1 MMYPVNIK
9 STLIQQYIMASNTIT
24 LSEYLNKI
32 DSGNGSFIIPSYQ
45 RGYVWG
51 QERVGQKVNSVVNI
65 LESLIDGF
73 SNDKEIFLQGITVC
87 EDDNNITLV
96 DGQQRTTFFYL
107 LLKYL
112 NYDGHFSIH
121 YEVRE
126 QSDTFLKTFSVAAIL
141 NTDYVKLEDEEFQ
154 DIYFFKKSIFIIE
167 KHLKNIDKTSFLK
180 YVLGK
185 VRFLYIPIPEE
196 KATIIFS
203 MMNGNK
209 AQMLNEELIKS
220 ELLRSAS
227 LTSEQSLISEV
238 ENTAIRSR
246 LAREWD
252 SWLYWWNDK
261 EHQDYFHIQTQLGW
275 LLPLVNNSEK
285 ISFEDFRKKNL
296 ETATVKSA
304 KLVFKKMRLLQKSI
318 EDAYNNPKTYNAIGA
333 ILHFRDTAARRF
345 TFLRWYFDQV
355 AKVDKGT
362 LNQKLRKYYD
372 WSMIGINHED
382 IVSDN
387 LEKFYDARDEF
398 RSKLEDDL
406 LYRTSY
412 EVAARWLLRLNIA
425 EDSSQESGHG
435 RKFDFEIWRERSL
448 EHIYAKSKVAHVQ
461 DGVNLSWDDKVLEDT
476 SHIKLWRH
484 DIKYIKD
491 DVEYTASEH
500 SIGNLVLLYKDDNSR
515 FNADGFQDKKEIFF
529 RNVGDSLF
537 KSRHLIHTISIFA
550 NSHWAG
556 EEIAKHKKEEL
567 ETFDKQY
574 SIYGN
579 ESE

>member
-1 MMYPVNIK
+1 M
-9 STLIQQYIMASNTIT
+9 TSNTIT
-24 LSEYLNKI
+24 LVEYLNKV
-32 DSGNGSFIIPSYQ
+32 DPNNGAFIIPSYQ

-51 QERVGQKVNSVVNI
+51 QDRAGQRVNSVINI

-73 SNDKEIFLQGITVC
+73 NNKKEIFLQGITVC
-87 EDDNNITLV
+87 EDGNNITLV

-112 NYDGHFSIH
+112 NFNGHFSIH
-121 YEVRE
+121 YAVRE
-126 QSDTFLKTFSVAAIL
+126 QSDTFLKEFSVAAIL
-141 NTDYVKLEDEEFQ
+141 NADYAKLNNEEFQ
-154 DIYFFKKSIFIIE
+154 DIYFFKKSIFIID
-167 KHLKNIDKTSFLK
+167 KYLKNIKKPDFLD
-180 YVLGK
+180 YVKSK
-185 VRFLYIPIPEE
+185 VRFLYISIPKE

-227 LTSEQSLISEV
+227 LTSELSLISEA

-261 EHQDYFHIQTQLGW
+261 EHQEFFHIQTQLGW
-275 LLPLVNNSEK
+275 LLPLANNSDK

-355 AKVDKGT
+355 ANVDKDQM
-362 LNQKLRKYYD
+362 LKKYYD
-372 WSMIGINHED
+372 WSMLGINHED
-382 IVSDN
+382 IVDDN

-398 RSKLEDDL
+398 RTKLEDDL
-406 LYRTSY
+406 LYRTGY

-425 EDSSQESGHG
+425 EDSSQESGEG

-476 SHIKLWRH
+476 SHIELWRH

-515 FNADGFQDKKEIFF
+515 FNADRFQDKKDIFF

-550 NSHWAG
+550 NSDWTG

-579 ESE
+579 ESK

>member
-1 MMYPVNIK
+1 M
-9 STLIQQYIMASNTIT
+9 TSNTIT
-24 LSEYLNKI
+24 LVEYLTKVDPN
-32 DSGNGSFIIPSYQ
+32 NGAFIIPSYQ

-51 QERVGQKVNSVVNI
+51 QERVGQRVNSVVNI

-73 SNDKEIFLQGITVC
+73 NNNKEIFLQGITVC
-87 EDDNNITLV
+87 EDGNNITLV

-112 NYDGHFSIH
+112 KYDGHFSIH
-121 YEVRE
+121 YAVRE
-126 QSDTFLKTFSVAAIL
+126 PSDTFLKEFSVAAIL
-141 NTDYVKLEDEEFQ
+141 NADYAKLDNEEFQ
-154 DIYFFKKSIFIIE
+154 DIYFFKKSIFIID
-167 KHLKNIDKTSFLK
+167 KYLKNIEQDDFLE
-180 YVLGK
+180 YVKNK
-185 VRFLYIPIPEE
+185 VRFLYISIPEE

-261 EHQDYFHIQTQLGW
+261 EHQEYFHIQTQLGW
-275 LLPLVNNSEK
+275 LLPLVNTSDK

-345 TFLRWYFDQV
+345 TFLRWYFDLV
-355 AKVDKGT
+355 AKVDKDT
-362 LNQKLRKYYD
+362 LDQMLKKYYD
-372 WSMIGINHED
+372 WSMLGINHED
-382 IVSDN
+382 IVDDN

-398 RSKLEDDL
+398 RTKLEDDL
-406 LYRTSY
+406 LYRTGY

-425 EDSSQESGHG
+425 EDSSQESGEG

-476 SHIKLWRH
+476 SHIELWRH

-515 FNADGFQDKKEIFF
+515 FNADRFQDKKDIFF

-550 NSHWAG
+550 NSDWTG

-579 ESE
+579 ESK

>member
-1 MMYPVNIK
+1 M
-9 STLIQQYIMASNTIT
+9 TSNTIT
-24 LSEYLNKI
+24 LFEYLNKV
-32 DSGNGSFIIPSYQ
+32 DPNNGAFIIPSYQ
-45 RGYVWG
+45 RGYVLG
-51 QERVGQKVNSVVNI
+51 QERAGQRVNSVINI

-73 SNDKEIFLQGITVC
+73 NNKKEIFLQGITVC
-87 EDDNNITLV
+87 EDGNNITLV

-112 NYDGHFSIH
+112 NFNGHFSIH
-121 YEVRE
+121 YAVRE
-126 QSDTFLKTFSVAAIL
+126 QSDTFLKEFSVAAIL
-141 NTDYVKLEDEEFQ
+141 NADYAKLNNEEFQ
-154 DIYFFKKSIFIIE
+154 DIYFFKKSIFIID
-167 KHLKNIDKTSFLK
+167 KYLKNIKKPDFLD
-180 YVLGK
+180 YVKSK
-185 VRFLYIPIPEE
+185 VRFLYISIPKE

-227 LTSEQSLISEV
+227 LTSEQSLISEA

-261 EHQDYFHIQTQLGW
+261 EHQEYFHIQTQLGW
-275 LLPLVNNSEK
+275 LLPLANNSDK

-355 AKVDKGT
+355 ANVDKDQM
-362 LNQKLRKYYD
+362 LKKYYD
-372 WSMIGINHED
+372 WSMLGINHED
-382 IVSDN
+382 IVDDN

-398 RSKLEDDL
+398 RTKLEDDL
-406 LYRTSY
+406 LYRTGY

-425 EDSSQESGHG
+425 EDSSQESGEG

-476 SHIKLWRH
+476 SHIELWRH

-515 FNADGFQDKKEIFF
+515 FNADRFQDKKDIFF

-550 NSHWAG
+550 NSDWTG

-579 ESE
+579 ESK

>member
-1 MMYPVNIK
+1 M
-9 STLIQQYIMASNTIT
+9 TSNTIT
-24 LSEYLNKI
+24 LVEYLTKVDPN
-32 DSGNGSFIIPSYQ
+32 NGAFIIPSYQ

-51 QERVGQKVNSVVNI
+51 QERVGQRVNSIVNI

-73 SNDKEIFLQGITVC
+73 NNKKEIFLQGITVC
-87 EDDNNITLV
+87 EDGNNITLV

-112 NYDGHFSIH
+112 KYDGHFSIH
-121 YEVRE
+121 YAVRE
-126 QSDTFLKTFSVAAIL
+126 PSDTFLKEFSVAAIL
-141 NTDYVKLEDEEFQ
+141 NADYAKLDNEEFQ
-154 DIYFFKKSIFIIE
+154 DIYFFKKSIFIID
-167 KHLKNIDKTSFLK
+167 KYLKNIEQDDFLE
-180 YVLGK
+180 YVKKK
-185 VRFLYIPIPEE
+185 VRFLYISIPEE

-261 EHQDYFHIQTQLGW
+261 EHQEYFHIQTQLGW
-275 LLPLVNNSEK
+275 LLPLVNTSDK

-345 TFLRWYFDQV
+345 TFLRWYFDLV
-355 AKVDKGT
+355 ANVDKDT
-362 LNQKLRKYYD
+362 LDQMLKKYYD
-372 WSMIGINHED
+372 WSMLGINHED
-382 IVSDN
+382 IVYDN

-398 RSKLEDDL
+398 RTKLEDDL
-406 LYRTSY
+406 LFRTGY

-425 EDSSQESGHG
+425 EDSSQESGEG

-476 SHIKLWRH
+476 SHIELWRH

-491 DVEYTASEH
+491 DIEYTASEH
-500 SIGNLVLLYKDDNSR
+500 SIGNLVLLYKDDNRR
-515 FNADGFQDKKEIFF
+515 FNADRFQDKKDIFF

-550 NSHWAG
+550 NSDWTG

-579 ESE
+579 ESK

>member
-1 MMYPVNIK
+1 M
-9 STLIQQYIMASNTIT
+9 TSNTIT
-24 LSEYLNKI
+24 LVEYLTKVDPN
-32 DSGNGSFIIPSYQ
+32 NGAFIIPSYQ

-51 QERVGQKVNSVVNI
+51 QERVGQRVNSVVNI

-73 SNDKEIFLQGITVC
+73 NNKKEIFLQGITVC
-87 EDDNNITLV
+87 EDGNNITLV

-112 NYDGHFSIH
+112 KYDGHFSIH
-121 YEVRE
+121 YAVRE
-126 QSDTFLKTFSVAAIL
+126 PSDTFLKEFSVAAIL
-141 NTDYVKLEDEEFQ
+141 NADYAKLDNEEFQ
-154 DIYFFKKSIFIIE
+154 DIYFFKKSIFIID
-167 KHLKNIDKTSFLK
+167 KYLKNIEQDDFLE
-180 YVLGK
+180 YVKNK
-185 VRFLYIPIPEE
+185 VRFLYISIPEE

-261 EHQDYFHIQTQLGW
+261 EHQEYFHIQTQLGW
-275 LLPLVNNSEK
+275 LLPLVNTSDK

-355 AKVDKGT
+355 ANVDKDT
-362 LNQKLRKYYD
+362 LDQMLKKYYD
-372 WSMIGINHED
+372 WSMLGINHED
-382 IVSDN
+382 IVYDN

-398 RSKLEDDL
+398 RTKLEDDL
-406 LYRTSY
+406 LFRTGY

-425 EDSSQESGHG
+425 EDSSQESGEG

-476 SHIKLWRH
+476 SHIELWRH

-491 DVEYTASEH
+491 DIEYTASEH
-500 SIGNLVLLYKDDNSR
+500 SIGNLVLLYKDDNRR
-515 FNADGFQDKKEIFF
+515 FNADRFQDKKDIFF

-550 NSHWAG
+550 NSDWTG

-579 ESE
+579 ESK

>member
-1 MMYPVNIK
+1 M
-9 STLIQQYIMASNTIT
+9 TSNTIT
-24 LSEYLNKI
+24 LVEYLNKV
-32 DSGNGSFIIPSYQ
+32 DPNNGAFIIPSYQ

-51 QERVGQKVNSVVNI
+51 QERAGQRVNSVINI

-73 SNDKEIFLQGITVC
+73 NNKKEIFLQGITVC
-87 EDDNNITLV
+87 EDGNNITLV

-112 NYDGHFSIH
+112 NFNGHFSIH
-121 YEVRE
+121 YAVRE
-126 QSDTFLKTFSVAAIL
+126 PSDTFLKEFSVAAIL
-141 NTDYVKLEDEEFQ
+141 NADYAKLDNEEFQ
-154 DIYFFKKSIFIIE
+154 DIYFFKKSIFIID
-167 KHLKNIDKTSFLK
+167 KYLKNIEQDDFLE
-180 YVLGK
+180 YVKNK
-185 VRFLYIPIPEE
+185 VRFLYISIPEE

-261 EHQDYFHIQTQLGW
+261 EHQEFFHIQTQLGW
-275 LLPLVNNSEK
+275 LLPLVNTSDK

-345 TFLRWYFDQV
+345 IFLRWYFDLV
-355 AKVDKGT
+355 ANVDKET
-362 LNQKLRKYYD
+362 LDQMLKKYYD
-372 WSMIGINHED
+372 WSMLGINHED
-382 IVSDN
+382 IVYDN

-398 RSKLEDDL
+398 RTKLEDDL
-406 LYRTSY
+406 LFRTGY

-425 EDSSQESGHG
+425 EDSSQESGEG

-476 SHIKLWRH
+476 SHIELWRH

-491 DVEYTASEH
+491 DIEYTASEH
-500 SIGNLVLLYKDDNSR
+500 SIGNLVLLYKDDNRR
-515 FNADGFQDKKEIFF
+515 FNADRFQDKKDIFF

-550 NSHWAG
+550 NSDWTG

-579 ESE
+579 ESK

>member
-1 MMYPVNIK
+1 M
-9 STLIQQYIMASNTIT
+9 TSNTIT
-24 LSEYLNKI
+24 LVEYLTKVDTN
-32 DSGNGSFIIPSYQ
+32 NGAFIIPSYQ

-51 QERVGQKVNSVVNI
+51 QERVGQRVNSIVNI

-73 SNDKEIFLQGITVC
+73 NNKKEIFLQGITVC
-87 EDDNNITLV
+87 EDGNNITLV

-112 NYDGHFSIH
+112 KYDGHFSIH
-121 YEVRE
+121 YAVRE
-126 QSDTFLKTFSVAAIL
+126 PSDTFLKEFSVAAIL
-141 NTDYVKLEDEEFQ
+141 NADYAKLDNEEFQ
-154 DIYFFKKSIFIIE
+154 DIYFFKKSIFIID
-167 KHLKNIDKTSFLK
+167 KYLKNIEQDDFLE
-180 YVLGK
+180 YVKNK
-185 VRFLYIPIPEE
+185 VRFLYISIPEE

-261 EHQDYFHIQTQLGW
+261 EHQEYFHIQTQLGW
-275 LLPLVNNSEK
+275 LLPLVNTSDK

-355 AKVDKGT
+355 ANVDKDQM
-362 LNQKLRKYYD
+362 LKKYYD
-372 WSMIGINHED
+372 WSMLGINHED
-382 IVSDN
+382 IVDDN
-387 LEKFYDARDEF
+387 LEKFYDAKDEF
-398 RSKLEDDL
+398 RTKLEDDL
-406 LYRTSY
+406 LYRTGY

-425 EDSSQESGHG
+425 EDSSQESGEG

-476 SHIKLWRH
+476 SHIELWRH

-491 DVEYTASEH
+491 DIEYTASEH

-515 FNADGFQDKKEIFF
+515 FNADRFQDKKDIFF

-550 NSHWAG
+550 NSDWTG

-579 ESE
+579 ESK

>member
-1 MMYPVNIK
+1 M
-9 STLIQQYIMASNTIT
+9 TSNTIT
-24 LSEYLNKI
+24 LVEYLNKV
-32 DSGNGSFIIPSYQ
+32 DPNNGAFIIPSYQ

-51 QERVGQKVNSVVNI
+51 QERAGQRVNSVINI

-73 SNDKEIFLQGITVC
+73 NNKKEIFLQGITVC
-87 EDDNNITLV
+87 EDGNNITLV

-112 NYDGHFSIH
+112 NFNGHFSIH
-121 YEVRE
+121 YAVRE
-126 QSDTFLKTFSVAAIL
+126 QSDTFLKEFSVAAIL
-141 NTDYVKLEDEEFQ
+141 NADYAKLNNEEFQ
-154 DIYFFKKSIFIIE
+154 DIYFFKKSIFIID
-167 KHLKNIDKTSFLK
+167 KYLKNIKKPDFLD
-180 YVLGK
+180 YVKSK
-185 VRFLYIPIPEE
+185 VRFLYISIPKE

-227 LTSEQSLISEV
+227 LTSELSLISEA

-261 EHQDYFHIQTQLGW
+261 EHQEFFHIQTQLGW
-275 LLPLVNNSEK
+275 LLPLANNSDK

-355 AKVDKGT
+355 ANVDKDQM
-362 LNQKLRKYYD
+362 LKKYYD
-372 WSMIGINHED
+372 WSMLGINHED
-382 IVSDN
+382 IVDDN

-398 RSKLEDDL
+398 RTKLEDDL
-406 LYRTSY
+406 LYRTGY

-425 EDSSQESGHG
+425 EDSSQESGEG

-476 SHIKLWRH
+476 SHIELWRH

-515 FNADGFQDKKEIFF
+515 FNADRFQDKKDIFF

-537 KSRHLIHTISIFA
+537 KSRHLIQTISIFA
-550 NSHWAG
+550 NSDWTG

-579 ESE
+579 ESK

>member
-1 MMYPVNIK
+1 M
-9 STLIQQYIMASNTIT
+9 TSNTIT
-24 LSEYLNKI
+24 LVEYLNKV
-32 DSGNGSFIIPSYQ
+32 DPNNGAFIIPSYQ

-51 QERVGQKVNSVVNI
+51 QERAGQRVNSVINI
-65 LESLIDGF
+65 LESLTNGF
-73 SNDKEIFLQGITVC
+73 NKDKEIFLQGITVC

-112 NYDGHFSIH
+112 DFNGHFSIH
-121 YEVRE
+121 YAVRE
-126 QSDTFLKTFSVAAIL
+126 QSDTFLKSFAVADVL
-141 NTDYVKLEDEEFQ
+141 NEGYAQLEDEEFQ
-154 DIYFFKKSIFIIE
+154 DIYFFKKSIFIID
-167 KHLKNIDKTSFLK
+167 KYLKNIKKPDFLD
-180 YVLGK
+180 YVKSK
-185 VRFLYIPIPEE
+185 VRFLYISIPKE

-227 LTSEQSLISEV
+227 LTSELSLISEA

-261 EHQDYFHIQTQLGW
+261 EHQEFFHIQTQLGW
-275 LLPLVNNSEK
+275 LLPLANNSDK

-355 AKVDKGT
+355 ANVDKDQM
-362 LNQKLRKYYD
+362 LKKYYD
-372 WSMIGINHED
+372 WSMLGINHED
-382 IVSDN
+382 IVDDN

-398 RSKLEDDL
+398 RTKLEDDL
-406 LYRTSY
+406 LYRTGY

-425 EDSSQESGHG
+425 EDSSQESGEG

-476 SHIKLWRH
+476 SHIELWRH

-515 FNADGFQDKKEIFF
+515 FNADRFQDKKDIFF

-550 NSHWAG
+550 NSDWTG
-556 EEIAKHKKEEL
+556 EEISKHKKEEL

-579 ESE
+579 ESK

>member
-1 MMYPVNIK
+1 M
-9 STLIQQYIMASNTIT
+9 TSNTIT
-24 LSEYLNKI
+24 LVEYLTKVDPN
-32 DSGNGSFIIPSYQ
+32 NGAFIIPSYQ

-51 QERVGQKVNSVVNI
+51 QERVGQRVNSVVNI

-73 SNDKEIFLQGITVC
+73 NNKKEIFLQGITVC
-87 EDDNNITLV
+87 EDGNNITLV

-112 NYDGHFSIH
+112 KYDGHFSIH
-121 YEVRE
+121 YAVRE
-126 QSDTFLKTFSVAAIL
+126 PSDTFLKEFSVAAIL
-141 NTDYVKLEDEEFQ
+141 NADYAKLDNEEFQ
-154 DIYFFKKSIFIIE
+154 DIYFFKKSIFIID
-167 KHLKNIDKTSFLK
+167 KYLKNIEQDDFLE
-180 YVLGK
+180 YVKNK
-185 VRFLYIPIPEE
+185 VRFLYISIPEE

-261 EHQDYFHIQTQLGW
+261 EHQEYFHIQTQLGW
-275 LLPLVNNSEK
+275 LLPLVNTSDK

-345 TFLRWYFDQV
+345 TFLRWYFDLV
-355 AKVDKGT
+355 ANVDKDT
-362 LNQKLRKYYD
+362 LDQMLKKYYD
-372 WSMIGINHED
+372 WSMLGINHED
-382 IVSDN
+382 IVYDN

-398 RSKLEDDL
+398 RTKLEDDL
-406 LYRTSY
+406 LFRTGY

-425 EDSSQESGHG
+425 EDSSQESGEG

-476 SHIKLWRH
+476 SHIELWRH

-491 DVEYTASEH
+491 DIEYTASEH
-500 SIGNLVLLYKDDNSR
+500 SIGNLVLLYKDDNRR
-515 FNADGFQDKKEIFF
+515 FNADRFQDKKDIFF

-537 KSRHLIHTISIFA
+537 KSWHLIHTISIFA
-550 NSHWAG
+550 NSDWTG

-579 ESE
+579 ESK

>member
-1 MMYPVNIK
+1 M
-9 STLIQQYIMASNTIT
+9 TSNTIT
-24 LSEYLNKI
+24 LVEYLTKVDPN
-32 DSGNGSFIIPSYQ
+32 NGAFIIPSYQ

-51 QERVGQKVNSVVNI
+51 QERVGQRVNSVVNI

-73 SNDKEIFLQGITVC
+73 NNKKEIFLQGITVC
-87 EDDNNITLV
+87 EDGNNITLV

-112 NYDGHFSIH
+112 KYDGHFSIH
-121 YEVRE
+121 YAVRE
-126 QSDTFLKTFSVAAIL
+126 PSDTFLKEFSVAAIL
-141 NTDYVKLEDEEFQ
+141 NADYAKLDNEEFQ
-154 DIYFFKKSIFIIE
+154 DIYFFKKSIFIID
-167 KHLKNIDKTSFLK
+167 KYLKNIEQDDFLE
-180 YVLGK
+180 YVKNK
-185 VRFLYIPIPEE
+185 VRFLYISIPEE

-261 EHQDYFHIQTQLGW
+261 EHQEYFHIQTQLGW
-275 LLPLVNNSEK
+275 LLPLVNTSDK

-345 TFLRWYFDQV
+345 TFLRWYFDLV
-355 AKVDKGT
+355 ANVDKDT
-362 LNQKLRKYYD
+362 LDQMLKKYYD
-372 WSMIGINHED
+372 WSMLGINHED
-382 IVSDN
+382 IVYDN

-398 RSKLEDDL
+398 RTKLEDDL
-406 LYRTSY
+406 LFRTGY

-425 EDSSQESGHG
+425 EDSSQESGEG

-476 SHIKLWRH
+476 SHIELWRH

-491 DVEYTASEH
+491 DIEYTASEH
-500 SIGNLVLLYKDDNSR
+500 SIGNLVLLYKDDNRR
-515 FNADGFQDKKEIFF
+515 FNADGFQDKKDIFF

-550 NSHWAG
+550 NSDWTG

-579 ESE
+579 ESK

>member
-1 MMYPVNIK
+1 M
-9 STLIQQYIMASNTIT
+9 TSNTIT
-24 LSEYLNKI
+24 LVEYLNKV
-32 DSGNGSFIIPSYQ
+32 DPNNGAFIIPSYQ

-51 QERVGQKVNSVVNI
+51 QERAGQRVNSVINI
-65 LESLIDGF
+65 LESLTDGF
-73 SNDKEIFLQGITVC
+73 NKDKEIFLQGITVC

-112 NYDGHFSIH
+112 NFNGHFSIH
-121 YEVRE
+121 YAVRE
-126 QSDTFLKTFSVAAIL
+126 QSDTFLKSFAVADVL
-141 NTDYVKLEDEEFQ
+141 NEGYAQLEDEEFQ

-167 KHLKNIDKTSFLK
+167 KHLKNIDKTVFLK
-180 YVLGK
+180 YVLSK
-185 VRFLYIPIPEE
+185 VRFLYISIPEE

-227 LTSEQSLISEV
+227 LTSEHSLISEA

-261 EHQDYFHIQTQLGW
+261 EHQEFFHIQTQLGW

-333 ILHFRDTAARRF
+333 ILYFRDTAARRF

-355 AKVDKGT
+355 ANVDKDT
-362 LNQKLRKYYD
+362 LDQMLKKYYD
-372 WSMIGINHED
+372 WSMLGINHED
-382 IVSDN
+382 IVYDN
-387 LEKFYDARDEF
+387 LEKFYGARDEF
-398 RSKLEDDL
+398 RTKLED
-406 LYRTSY
+406 
-412 EVAARWLLRLNIA
+412 
-425 EDSSQESGHG
+425 
-435 RKFDFEIWRERSL
+435 
-448 EHIYAKSKVAHVQ
+448 
-461 DGVNLSWDDKVLEDT
+461 
-476 SHIKLWRH
+476 
-484 DIKYIKD
+484 
-491 DVEYTASEH
+491 
-500 SIGNLVLLYKDDNSR
+500 VLL
-515 FNADGFQDKKEIFF
+515 
-529 RNVGDSLF
+529 
-537 KSRHLIHTISIFA
+537 
-550 NSHWAG
+550 
-556 EEIAKHKKEEL
+556 
-567 ETFDKQY
+567 
-574 SIYGN
+574 
-579 ESE
+579 

>member
-1 MMYPVNIK
+1 M
-9 STLIQQYIMASNTIT
+9 TSNTIT
-24 LSEYLNKI
+24 LIEYLNKI

-51 QERVGQKVNSVVNI
+51 QERVGQRVNSVVNI
-65 LESLIDGF
+65 LESLSDGF
-73 SNDKEIFLQGITVC
+73 NNDKEIFLQGITVC
-87 EDDNNITLV
+87 EDGNNITLV

-112 NYDGHFSIH
+112 NYDGHFSIR
-121 YEVRE
+121 YAVRE
-126 QSDTFLKTFSVAAIL
+126 QSDTFLKVLSVVDVL
-141 NTDYVKLEDEEFQ
+141 NTDYSNLKEEEFQ
-154 DIYFFKKSIFIIE
+154 DIYFFKKSLFIIDN
-167 KHLKNIDKTSFLK
+167 HLKKTDKADFLR
-180 YVLGK
+180 YVLCK

-227 LTSEQSLISEV
+227 LSTEQSLISEA

-252 SWLYWWNDK
+252 SWLYWWNTK

-275 LLPLVNNSEK
+275 LLPLANNSEK

-345 TFLRWYFDQV
+345 TFLRWYFDLV
-355 AKVDKGT
+355 TKVDKAT
-362 LNQKLRKYYD
+362 LDQLLRKYYD

-398 RSKLEDDL
+398 RSKLDDDL
-406 LYRTSY
+406 LYRTGY

-425 EDSSQESGHG
+425 EDSSQESGNG

-448 EHIYAKSKVAHVQ
+448 EHIYAKSKVAHIQ

-476 SHIKLWRH
+476 SHIELWRH
-484 DIKYIKD
+484 DMKYIKD

-515 FNADGFQDKKEIFF
+515 FNADGFQDKKDIFF

-550 NSHWAG
+550 NSRWTG
-556 EEIAKHKKEEL
+556 EDIAKHKKEEL
-567 ETFDKQY
+567 EKFDKQY

-579 ESE
+579 ER

>member
-1 MMYPVNIK
+1 M
-9 STLIQQYIMASNTIT
+9 TSNTIT
-24 LSEYLNKI
+24 LAEYLGKI
-32 DSGNGSFIIPSYQ
+32 GSGNGSFIIPSYQ

-51 QERVGQKVNSVVNI
+51 QERAGQRVNSVTNI

-73 SNDKEIFLQGITVC
+73 HNDKEIFLQGITVC
-87 EDDNNITLV
+87 EDDDNITLV

-112 NYDGHFSIH
+112 NYGGRISIR
-121 YEVRE
+121 YAVRE
-126 QSDTFLKTFSVAAIL
+126 QSDRFLKEFSVTDIL
-141 NTDYVKLEDEEFQ
+141 STNYSILEDEEFQ
-154 DIYFFKKSIFIIE
+154 DIYFFKKSILIIDSYLNRIIKE
-167 KHLKNIDKTSFLK
+167 DFLK
-180 YVLGK
+180 YILGK

-227 LTSEQSLISEV
+227 LTSEDSLISEA

-252 SWLYWWNDK
+252 SWLYWWNTK
-261 EHQDYFHIQTQLGW
+261 ERQDYFHIQTQLGW

-285 ISFEDFRKKNL
+285 ISFEEFRKKNL
-296 ETATVKSA
+296 ESATVKSA
-304 KLVFKKMRLLQKSI
+304 KLVFKRMRLLQKSI

-355 AKVDKGT
+355 TVTKADKAT
-362 LNQKLRKYYD
+362 LDRMLKKYYD

-387 LEKFYDARDEF
+387 LERFYDARDEF

-425 EDSSQESGHG
+425 EDSLQESGNG

-476 SHIKLWRH
+476 SHITLWRE

-491 DVEYTASEH
+491 EAEYTASEH
-500 SIGNLVLLYKDDNSR
+500 SIGNLVLLYRDDNSR
-515 FNADGFQDKKEIFF
+515 FNADGFEDKKEIFF

-550 NSHWAG
+550 NSSWTG
-556 EEIAKHKKEEL
+556 KEIAKHKKEEL

-574 SIYGN
+574 GIYGN
-579 ESE
+579 EDK

>member
-1 MMYPVNIK
+1 M
-9 STLIQQYIMASNTIT
+9 TSNTIT
-24 LSEYLNKI
+24 LSEYLKKI
-32 DSGNGSFIIPSYQ
+32 DSDNGSFIIPSYQ

-51 QERVGQKVNSVVNI
+51 QERDGQRVNSVVNI
-65 LESLIDGF
+65 LESLSDGF
-73 SNDKEIFLQGITVC
+73 NNNKEIFLQGITVC
-87 EDDNNITLV
+87 EDGNNITLV

-112 NYDGHFSIH
+112 SFDGHFSIH
-121 YEVRE
+121 YAVRK
-126 QSDTFLKTFSVAAIL
+126 QSNTFLKELSVADVL
-141 NTDYVKLEDEEFQ
+141 NAVYSDLENEEFQ
-154 DIYFFKKSIFIIE
+154 DIYFFKKSLFFIE
-167 KHLKNIDKTSFLK
+167 NHLKKINKDDFLK
-180 YVLGK
+180 YVLSK
-185 VRFLYIPIPEE
+185 VRFLYITIPKE

-227 LTSEQSLISEV
+227 LASEQSLISEA
-238 ENTAIRSR
+238 ENTTIRSR

-252 SWLYWWNDK
+252 SWLYWWNTK

-296 ETATVKSA
+296 ETATVKAA
-304 KLVFKKMRLLQKSI
+304 KLVFKRMRLLQKSI

-355 AKVDKGT
+355 AKVDKAT
-362 LNQKLRKYYD
+362 LNQMLRKYYD

-382 IVSDN
+382 IVTDN

-398 RSKLEDDL
+398 RSKLDDDL
-406 LYRTSY
+406 LYRTGY

-425 EDSSQESGHG
+425 EDSSQESGDG

-448 EHIYAKSKVAHVQ
+448 EHIYAKSKVAHIQ

-476 SHIKLWRH
+476 SHIELWRH

-491 DVEYTASEH
+491 DVEHTASEH

-515 FNADGFQDKKEIFF
+515 FNADGFQDKKDIFF

-550 NSHWAG
+550 NSHWTG
-556 EEIAKHKKEEL
+556 EDIAKHKKEEL

-574 SIYGN
+574 RIYGN
-579 ESE
+579 ES

>member
-1 MMYPVNIK
+1 M
-9 STLIQQYIMASNTIT
+9 TSNTIT
-24 LSEYLNKI
+24 LIEYLNKV
-32 DSGNGSFIIPSYQ
+32 DPNNGAFIIPSYQ

-51 QERVGQKVNSVVNI
+51 QERVGQRVNSVVNI

-73 SNDKEIFLQGITVC
+73 NNKKEIFLQGITVC
-87 EDDNNITLV
+87 EDGNNITLV

-112 NYDGHFSIH
+112 NFNGHFSIH
-121 YEVRE
+121 YAVRE
-126 QSDTFLKTFSVAAIL
+126 QSDTFLKEFSVAAIL
-141 NTDYVKLEDEEFQ
+141 NADYAKLNNEEFQ
-154 DIYFFKKSIFIIE
+154 DIYFFKKSIFIID
-167 KHLKNIDKTSFLK
+167 KYLKNIKKPDFLD
-180 YVLGK
+180 YVKSK
-185 VRFLYIPIPEE
+185 VRFLYISIPKE

-227 LTSEQSLISEV
+227 LTSELSLISEA

-261 EHQDYFHIQTQLGW
+261 EHQEFFHIQTQLGW
-275 LLPLVNNSEK
+275 LLPLANNSDK

-355 AKVDKGT
+355 ANVDKDQM
-362 LNQKLRKYYD
+362 LKKYYD
-372 WSMIGINHED
+372 WSMLGINHED
-382 IVSDN
+382 IVDDN

-398 RSKLEDDL
+398 RTKLEDDL
-406 LYRTSY
+406 LYRTGY

-425 EDSSQESGHG
+425 EDSSQESGEG

-476 SHIKLWRH
+476 SHIELWRH

-515 FNADGFQDKKEIFF
+515 FNADRFQDKKDIFF

-537 KSRHLIHTISIFA
+537 KSRHLIHTISILA
-550 NSHWAG
+550 NSDWTG

-579 ESE
+579 ESK

>member
-1 MMYPVNIK
+1 M
-9 STLIQQYIMASNTIT
+9 TSNTIT
-24 LSEYLNKI
+24 LVEYLTKVDPN
-32 DSGNGSFIIPSYQ
+32 NGAFIIPSYQ

-51 QERVGQKVNSVVNI
+51 QERVGQRVNSIVNI

-73 SNDKEIFLQGITVC
+73 NNKKEIFLQGITVC
-87 EDDNNITLV
+87 EDGNNITLV

-112 NYDGHFSIH
+112 KYDGHFSIH
-121 YEVRE
+121 YAVRE
-126 QSDTFLKTFSVAAIL
+126 PSDTFLKEFSVAAIL
-141 NTDYVKLEDEEFQ
+141 NADYAKLDNEEFQ
-154 DIYFFKKSIFIIE
+154 DIYFFKKSIFIID
-167 KHLKNIDKTSFLK
+167 KYLKNIEQDDFLE
-180 YVLGK
+180 YVKNK
-185 VRFLYIPIPEE
+185 VRFLYISIPEE

-261 EHQDYFHIQTQLGW
+261 EHQEYFHIQTQLGW
-275 LLPLVNNSEK
+275 LLPLVNTSDK

-345 TFLRWYFDQV
+345 TFLRWYFDLV
-355 AKVDKGT
+355 ANVDKDT
-362 LNQKLRKYYD
+362 LDQMLKKYYD
-372 WSMIGINHED
+372 WSMLGINHED
-382 IVSDN
+382 IVYDN

-398 RSKLEDDL
+398 RTKLEDDL
-406 LYRTSY
+406 LFRTGY

-425 EDSSQESGHG
+425 EDSSQESGEG

-476 SHIKLWRH
+476 SHIELWRH

-491 DVEYTASEH
+491 DIEYTASEH
-500 SIGNLVLLYKDDNSR
+500 SIGNLVLLYKDDNRR
-515 FNADGFQDKKEIFF
+515 FNADRFQDKKDIFF

-550 NSHWAG
+550 NSDWTG

-579 ESE
+579 ESK

>member
-1 MMYPVNIK
+1 M
-9 STLIQQYIMASNTIT
+9 TSNTIT
-24 LSEYLNKI
+24 LFEYLNKV
-32 DSGNGSFIIPSYQ
+32 DPQNGAFIIPSYQ

-51 QERVGQKVNSVVNI
+51 QERIGQRVNSVVNI

-73 SNDKEIFLQGITVC
+73 NNNKEIFLQGITVC
-87 EDDNNITLV
+87 EDGNNITLV

-112 NYDGHFSIH
+112 NFDGHFSIH
-121 YEVRE
+121 YAVRE
-126 QSDTFLKTFSVAAIL
+126 QSDTFLKEFSVAAIL
-141 NTDYVKLEDEEFQ
+141 NADYAKLDNEEFQ

-167 KHLKNIDKTSFLK
+167 KYLKDIEKGDFLE
-180 YVLGK
+180 YVKSK
-185 VRFLYIPIPEE
+185 VRFLYISIPKE

-227 LTSEQSLISEV
+227 LTSELSLISEA

-261 EHQDYFHIQTQLGW
+261 EHQEYFHIQTQLGW
-275 LLPLVNNSEK
+275 LLPLVTNSDK

-355 AKVDKGT
+355 ANVDKDT
-362 LNQKLRKYYD
+362 LDQMLKKYYD
-372 WSMIGINHED
+372 WSMLGINHED
-382 IVSDN
+382 IVYDN

-398 RSKLEDDL
+398 RTKLEDDL
-406 LYRTSY
+406 LFRTGRTGY

-425 EDSSQESGHG
+425 EDSSQESGKG

-461 DGVNLSWDDKVLEDT
+461 DGVNLSWDDEVLEDT
-476 SHIKLWRH
+476 SHIELWRH

-515 FNADGFQDKKEIFF
+515 FNADRFQDKKDIFF

-550 NSHWAG
+550 NSDWTG

-579 ESE
+579 ESK

>member
-1 MMYPVNIK
+1 M
-9 STLIQQYIMASNTIT
+9 TSNTIT
-24 LSEYLNKI
+24 LVEYLTKVDPN
-32 DSGNGSFIIPSYQ
+32 NGAFIIPSYQ

-51 QERVGQKVNSVVNI
+51 QERVGQRVNSVVNI

-73 SNDKEIFLQGITVC
+73 NNKKEIFLQGITVC
-87 EDDNNITLV
+87 EDGNNITLV

-112 NYDGHFSIH
+112 KYDGHFSIH
-121 YEVRE
+121 YAVRE
-126 QSDTFLKTFSVAAIL
+126 PSDTFLKEFSVAAIL
-141 NTDYVKLEDEEFQ
+141 NADYAKLDNEEFQ
-154 DIYFFKKSIFIIE
+154 DIYFFKKSIFIID
-167 KHLKNIDKTSFLK
+167 KYLKNIEQDDFLE
-180 YVLGK
+180 YVKNK
-185 VRFLYIPIPEE
+185 VRFLYISIPEE

-261 EHQDYFHIQTQLGW
+261 EHQEYFHIQTQLGW
-275 LLPLVNNSEK
+275 LLPLVNTSDK

-345 TFLRWYFDQV
+345 TFLRWYFDLV
-355 AKVDKGT
+355 ANVDKDT
-362 LNQKLRKYYD
+362 LDQMLKKYYD
-372 WSMIGINHED
+372 WSMLGINHED
-382 IVSDN
+382 IVYDN

-398 RSKLEDDL
+398 RTKLEDDL
-406 LYRTSY
+406 LFRTGY

-425 EDSSQESGHG
+425 EDSSQELGEG

-461 DGVNLSWDDKVLEDT
+461 NGVNLSWDDKVLEDT
-476 SHIKLWRH
+476 SHIELWRH

-491 DVEYTASEH
+491 DIEYTASEH
-500 SIGNLVLLYKDDNSR
+500 SIGNLVLLYKDDNRR
-515 FNADGFQDKKEIFF
+515 FNADRFQDKKDIFF

-550 NSHWAG
+550 NSDWTG

-579 ESE
+579 ESK

>member
-1 MMYPVNIK
+1 M
-9 STLIQQYIMASNTIT
+9 TSNTIT
-24 LSEYLNKI
+24 LVEYLNKV
-32 DSGNGSFIIPSYQ
+32 DPNNGAFIIPSYQ

-51 QERVGQKVNSVVNI
+51 QERAGQRVNSVINI

-73 SNDKEIFLQGITVC
+73 NNKKEIFLQGITVC
-87 EDDNNITLV
+87 EDGNNITLV

-112 NYDGHFSIH
+112 NFNGHFSIH
-121 YEVRE
+121 YAVRE
-126 QSDTFLKTFSVAAIL
+126 QSDTFLKEFSVAAIL
-141 NTDYVKLEDEEFQ
+141 NADYAKLNNEEFQ
-154 DIYFFKKSIFIIE
+154 DIYFFKKSIFIID
-167 KHLKNIDKTSFLK
+167 KYLKNIKKPDFLD
-180 YVLGK
+180 YVKSK
-185 VRFLYIPIPEE
+185 VRFLYISIPKE

-261 EHQDYFHIQTQLGW
+261 EHQEYFHIQTQLGW
-275 LLPLVNNSEK
+275 LLPLVNTSDK

-355 AKVDKGT
+355 ANVDKDQM
-362 LNQKLRKYYD
+362 LKKYYD
-372 WSMIGINHED
+372 WSMLGINHED
-382 IVSDN
+382 IVDDN
-387 LEKFYDARDEF
+387 LEKFYDAKDEF
-398 RSKLEDDL
+398 RTKLEDDL
-406 LYRTSY
+406 LYRTGY

-425 EDSSQESGHG
+425 EDSSQESGEG

-476 SHIKLWRH
+476 SNIELWRH

-515 FNADGFQDKKEIFF
+515 FNADRFQDKKDIFF

-550 NSHWAG
+550 NSDWTG

-579 ESE
+579 ESK

>member
-1 MMYPVNIK
+1 M
-9 STLIQQYIMASNTIT
+9 TSNTIT
-24 LSEYLNKI
+24 LVEYLTKVDPN
-32 DSGNGSFIIPSYQ
+32 NGAFIIPSYQ

-51 QERVGQKVNSVVNI
+51 QERVGQRVNSVVKI

-73 SNDKEIFLQGITVC
+73 NNKKEIFLQGITVC
-87 EDDNNITLV
+87 EDGNNITLV

-112 NYDGHFSIH
+112 KYDGHFSIH
-121 YEVRE
+121 YAVRE
-126 QSDTFLKTFSVAAIL
+126 PSDTFLKEFSVAAIL
-141 NTDYVKLEDEEFQ
+141 NADYAKLDNEEFQ
-154 DIYFFKKSIFIIE
+154 DIYFFKKSIFIID
-167 KHLKNIDKTSFLK
+167 KYLKNIEQDDFLE
-180 YVLGK
+180 YVKNK
-185 VRFLYIPIPEE
+185 VRFLYISIPEE

-220 ELLRSAS
+220 ELLRIAS

-261 EHQDYFHIQTQLGW
+261 EHQEYFHIQTQLGW
-275 LLPLVNNSEK
+275 LLPLVNTSDK

-345 TFLRWYFDQV
+345 TFLRWYFDLV
-355 AKVDKGT
+355 AKVDKDT
-362 LNQKLRKYYD
+362 LDQMLKKYYD
-372 WSMIGINHED
+372 WSMLGINHED
-382 IVSDN
+382 IVYDN

-398 RSKLEDDL
+398 RTKLEDDL
-406 LYRTSY
+406 LFRTGY

-425 EDSSQESGHG
+425 EDSSQESGEG

-476 SHIKLWRH
+476 SHIELWRH

-491 DVEYTASEH
+491 DIEYTASEH
-500 SIGNLVLLYKDDNSR
+500 SIGNLVLLYKDDNRR
-515 FNADGFQDKKEIFF
+515 FNADRFQDKKDIFF

-550 NSHWAG
+550 NSDWTG

-579 ESE
+579 ESK

>member
-1 MMYPVNIK
+1 M
-9 STLIQQYIMASNTIT
+9 TSNTIT
-24 LSEYLNKI
+24 LVEYLTKVDPN
-32 DSGNGSFIIPSYQ
+32 NGAFIIPSYQ

-51 QERVGQKVNSVVNI
+51 QERVGQRVNSVVNI

-73 SNDKEIFLQGITVC
+73 NNKKEIFLQGITVC
-87 EDDNNITLV
+87 EDGNNITLV

-112 NYDGHFSIH
+112 KYDGHFSIH
-121 YEVRE
+121 YAVRE
-126 QSDTFLKTFSVAAIL
+126 PSDTFLKEFSVAAIL
-141 NTDYVKLEDEEFQ
+141 NADYAKLDNEEFQ
-154 DIYFFKKSIFIIE
+154 DIYFFKKSIFIID
-167 KHLKNIDKTSFLK
+167 KYLKNIEQDDFLE
-180 YVLGK
+180 YVKNK
-185 VRFLYIPIPEE
+185 VRFLYISIPEE
-196 KATIIFS
+196 NATIIFS

-261 EHQDYFHIQTQLGW
+261 EHQEYFHIQTQLGW
-275 LLPLVNNSEK
+275 LLPLANNSDK

-345 TFLRWYFDQV
+345 IFLRWYFDLV
-355 AKVDKGT
+355 ANVDKET
-362 LNQKLRKYYD
+362 LDQMLKKYYD
-372 WSMIGINHED
+372 WSMLGINHED
-382 IVSDN
+382 IVYDN

-398 RSKLEDDL
+398 RTKLEDDL
-406 LYRTSY
+406 LFRTGY

-425 EDSSQESGHG
+425 EDSSQESGEG

-476 SHIKLWRH
+476 SHIELWRH

-491 DVEYTASEH
+491 DIEYTASEH
-500 SIGNLVLLYKDDNSR
+500 SIGNLVLLYKDDNRR
-515 FNADGFQDKKEIFF
+515 FNADRFQDKKDIFF

-550 NSHWAG
+550 NSDWTG

-579 ESE
+579 ESK

>member
-1 MMYPVNIK
+1 M
-9 STLIQQYIMASNTIT
+9 TSNTIT
-24 LSEYLNKI
+24 LVEYLNKV
-32 DSGNGSFIIPSYQ
+32 DPNNGAFIIPSYQ

-51 QERVGQKVNSVVNI
+51 QERAGQRVNSVINI

-73 SNDKEIFLQGITVC
+73 NNKKEIFLQGITVC
-87 EDDNNITLV
+87 EDGNNITLV

-112 NYDGHFSIH
+112 KYDGHFSIH
-121 YEVRE
+121 YAVRE
-126 QSDTFLKTFSVAAIL
+126 PSDTFLKEFSVAAIL
-141 NTDYVKLEDEEFQ
+141 NADYAKLDNEEFQ
-154 DIYFFKKSIFIIE
+154 DIYFFKKSIFIID
-167 KHLKNIDKTSFLK
+167 KYLKNIEQDDFLE
-180 YVLGK
+180 YVKNK
-185 VRFLYIPIPEE
+185 VRFLYISIPEE

-261 EHQDYFHIQTQLGW
+261 EHQEYFHIQTQLGW
-275 LLPLVNNSEK
+275 LLPLVNTSDK

-355 AKVDKGT
+355 ANVDKDQM
-362 LNQKLRKYYD
+362 LKKYYD
-372 WSMIGINHED
+372 WSMLGINHED
-382 IVSDN
+382 IVYDN

-398 RSKLEDDL
+398 RTKLEDDL
-406 LYRTSY
+406 LFRTGY

-425 EDSSQESGHG
+425 EDSSQESGEG

-476 SHIKLWRH
+476 SHIELWRH

-515 FNADGFQDKKEIFF
+515 FNADRFQDKKDIFF

-550 NSHWAG
+550 NSDWTG

-579 ESE
+579 ESK

>member
-1 MMYPVNIK
+1 M
-9 STLIQQYIMASNTIT
+9 TSNTIT

-32 DSGNGSFIIPSYQ
+32 DSGNGSFIIPPYQ

-65 LESLIDGF
+65 LDSLIDGF
-73 SNDKEIFLQGITVC
+73 NNDKEIFLQGITVC

-121 YEVRE
+121 YAVRK
-126 QSDTFLKTFSVAAIL
+126 QSDTFLKAFSVAAIL
-141 NTDYVKLEDEEFQ
+141 NTDYAKLEDEEFQ

-167 KHLKNIDKTSFLK
+167 KHLKNIDKASFLK

-227 LTSEQSLISEV
+227 LTSEQSLISEA

-345 TFLRWYFDQV
+345 TFLRWYFDLV
-355 AKVDKGT
+355 TKVDKAT
-362 LNQKLRKYYD
+362 LDQMLKKYYD

-387 LEKFYDARDEF
+387 MEKFYDARDEF
-398 RSKLEDDL
+398 RSKLDDDL

-425 EDSSQESGHG
+425 EDSSQESGKG

-448 EHIYAKSKVAHVQ
+448 EHIYAKSKVAHIQ

-476 SHIKLWRH
+476 SHIELWR
-484 DIKYIKD
+484 DNIKYIKD

-515 FNADGFQDKKEIFF
+515 FNADGFQDKKDIFF

-550 NSHWAG
+550 NSHWTG
-556 EEIAKHKKEEL
+556 EDIAKHKKEEL
-567 ETFDKQY
+567 EKFDKQY

-579 ESE
+579 ER

>member
-1 MMYPVNIK
+1 M
-9 STLIQQYIMASNTIT
+9 TSNTIT
-24 LSEYLNKI
+24 LIEYLNKV
-32 DSGNGSFIIPSYQ
+32 DPNNGAFIIPSYQ

-51 QERVGQKVNSVVNI
+51 QVRVGQRVNSVVNI
-65 LESLIDGF
+65 LESLMDGF
-73 SNDKEIFLQGITVC
+73 NNKKEIFLQGITVC
-87 EDDNNITLV
+87 EDGNNITLV

-112 NYDGHFSIH
+112 NFDGHFSIQ
-121 YEVRE
+121 YAVRE
-126 QSDTFLKTFSVAAIL
+126 QSDTFLKEFSVAAIL
-141 NTDYVKLEDEEFQ
+141 NADYAKLGNEEFQ

-167 KHLKNIDKTSFLK
+167 KYLKDIEKGDFLE
-180 YVLGK
+180 YVKSK
-185 VRFLYIPIPEE
+185 VRFLYISIPKE

-227 LTSEQSLISEV
+227 LTSEQSLISEA

-261 EHQDYFHIQTQLGW
+261 EHQEYFHIQTQLGW
-275 LLPLVNNSEK
+275 LLPLVNNSDK

-355 AKVDKGT
+355 ANVDKDT
-362 LNQKLRKYYD
+362 LDKMLKKYYD
-372 WSMIGINHED
+372 WAMLGINHED
-382 IVSDN
+382 IVYDN

-398 RSKLEDDL
+398 KTKLEDDL
-406 LYRTSY
+406 LYRYRTGY

-425 EDSSQESGHG
+425 EDSSQESGEG

-448 EHIYAKSKVAHVQ
+448 EHIYAKSKVAHIQ
-461 DGVNLSWDDKVLEDT
+461 DGVNLSWDDEVLEDT
-476 SHIKLWRH
+476 SHIELWRH

-491 DVEYTASEH
+491 GVEYTASEH

-515 FNADGFQDKKEIFF
+515 FNADRFQDKKDIFF

-550 NSHWAG
+550 NSDWTG

-579 ESE
+579 ESK

>member
-1 MMYPVNIK
+1 M
-9 STLIQQYIMASNTIT
+9 TSNTIT
-24 LSEYLNKI
+24 LVEYLTKVDPN
-32 DSGNGSFIIPSYQ
+32 NGAFIIPSYQ

-51 QERVGQKVNSVVNI
+51 QERVGQRVNSVVNI

-73 SNDKEIFLQGITVC
+73 NNKKEIFLQGITVC
-87 EDDNNITLV
+87 EDGNNITLV

-112 NYDGHFSIH
+112 KYDGHFSIH
-121 YEVRE
+121 YAVRE
-126 QSDTFLKTFSVAAIL
+126 PSDTFLKEFSVAAIL
-141 NTDYVKLEDEEFQ
+141 NADYAKLDNEEFQ
-154 DIYFFKKSIFIIE
+154 DIYFFKKSIFIID
-167 KHLKNIDKTSFLK
+167 KYLKNIEQDDFLE
-180 YVLGK
+180 YVKNK
-185 VRFLYIPIPEE
+185 VRFLYISIPEE

-261 EHQDYFHIQTQLGW
+261 EHQEYFHIQTQLGW
-275 LLPLVNNSEK
+275 LLPLVNTSDK

-345 TFLRWYFDQV
+345 TFLRWYFDLV
-355 AKVDKGT
+355 ANVDKDT
-362 LNQKLRKYYD
+362 LDQMLKKYYD
-372 WSMIGINHED
+372 WSMLGINHED
-382 IVSDN
+382 IVYDN

-398 RSKLEDDL
+398 RTKLEDDL
-406 LYRTSY
+406 LFRTGY

-425 EDSSQESGHG
+425 EDSSQESGEG

-476 SHIKLWRH
+476 SHIELWRH

-491 DVEYTASEH
+491 DIEYTASEH

-515 FNADGFQDKKEIFF
+515 FNADRFQDKKDIFF

-550 NSHWAG
+550 NSDWTG

-579 ESE
+579 ESK

>member
-1 MMYPVNIK
+1 M
-9 STLIQQYIMASNTIT
+9 TSNTIT
-24 LSEYLNKI
+24 LVEYLTKVDPN
-32 DSGNGSFIIPSYQ
+32 NGAFIIPSYQ

-51 QERVGQKVNSVVNI
+51 QERVGQRVNSVVNI

-73 SNDKEIFLQGITVC
+73 NNKKEIFLQGITVC
-87 EDDNNITLV
+87 EDGNNITLV

-112 NYDGHFSIH
+112 KYDGHFSIH
-121 YEVRE
+121 YAVRE
-126 QSDTFLKTFSVAAIL
+126 PSDTFLKEFSVAAIL
-141 NTDYVKLEDEEFQ
+141 NADYAKLDNEEFQ
-154 DIYFFKKSIFIIE
+154 DIYFFKKSIFIID
-167 KHLKNIDKTSFLK
+167 KYLKNIEQDDFLE
-180 YVLGK
+180 YVKNK
-185 VRFLYIPIPEE
+185 VRFLYISIPEE

-261 EHQDYFHIQTQLGW
+261 EHQEYFHIQTQLGW
-275 LLPLVNNSEK
+275 LLPLVNTSDK

-345 TFLRWYFDQV
+345 TFLRWYFDLV
-355 AKVDKGT
+355 ANVDKDT
-362 LNQKLRKYYD
+362 LDQMLKKYYD
-372 WSMIGINHED
+372 WSMLGINHED
-382 IVSDN
+382 IVYDN

-398 RSKLEDDL
+398 RTKLEDDL
-406 LYRTSY
+406 LFRTGY

-425 EDSSQESGHG
+425 EDSSQELGEG

-476 SHIKLWRH
+476 SHIELWRH

-491 DVEYTASEH
+491 DIEYTASEH
-500 SIGNLVLLYKDDNSR
+500 SIGNLVLLYKDDNRR
-515 FNADGFQDKKEIFF
+515 FNADRFQDKKDIFF

-550 NSHWAG
+550 NSDWTG

-579 ESE
+579 ESK

>member
-1 MMYPVNIK
+1 M
-9 STLIQQYIMASNTIT
+9 TSNTIT
-24 LSEYLNKI
+24 LVEYLTKVDPN
-32 DSGNGSFIIPSYQ
+32 NGAFIIPSYQ

-51 QERVGQKVNSVVNI
+51 QERVGQRVNSVVNI

-73 SNDKEIFLQGITVC
+73 NNKKEIFLQGITVC

-112 NYDGHFSIH
+112 KYDGHFSIH
-121 YEVRE
+121 YAVRE
-126 QSDTFLKTFSVAAIL
+126 PSDTFLKEFSVAAIL
-141 NTDYVKLEDEEFQ
+141 NADYAKLDNEEFQ
-154 DIYFFKKSIFIIE
+154 DIYFFKKSIFIID
-167 KHLKNIDKTSFLK
+167 KYLKNIEQDDFLE
-180 YVLGK
+180 YVKNK
-185 VRFLYIPIPEE
+185 VRFLYISIPEE

-261 EHQDYFHIQTQLGW
+261 EHQEYFHIQTQLGW
-275 LLPLVNNSEK
+275 LLPLANNSDK

-345 TFLRWYFDQV
+345 IFLRWYFDLV
-355 AKVDKGT
+355 ANVDKET
-362 LNQKLRKYYD
+362 LDQMLKKYYD
-372 WSMIGINHED
+372 WSMLGINHED
-382 IVSDN
+382 IVYDN

-398 RSKLEDDL
+398 RTKLEDDL
-406 LYRTSY
+406 LFRTGY

-425 EDSSQESGHG
+425 EDSSQESGEG

-476 SHIKLWRH
+476 SHIELWRH

-500 SIGNLVLLYKDDNSR
+500 SIGNLVLLYKDDNRR
-515 FNADGFQDKKEIFF
+515 FNADRFQDKKDIFF

-550 NSHWAG
+550 NSDWTG

-579 ESE
+579 ESK

>member
-1 MMYPVNIK
+1 M
-9 STLIQQYIMASNTIT
+9 TSNTIT
-24 LSEYLNKI
+24 LIEYLNKV
-32 DSGNGSFIIPSYQ
+32 DPNNGAFIIPSYQ

-51 QERVGQKVNSVVNI
+51 QERVGQRVNSVVNI

-73 SNDKEIFLQGITVC
+73 NNKKEIFLQGITVC
-87 EDDNNITLV
+87 EDGNNITLV

-112 NYDGHFSIH
+112 NFNGHFSIH
-121 YEVRE
+121 YAVRE
-126 QSDTFLKTFSVAAIL
+126 QSDTFLKEFSVAAIL
-141 NTDYVKLEDEEFQ
+141 NADYAKLDNEEFQ
-154 DIYFFKKSIFIIE
+154 DIYFFKKSIFIID
-167 KHLKNIDKTSFLK
+167 KYLKNIKKPDFLD
-180 YVLGK
+180 YVKSK
-185 VRFLYIPIPEE
+185 VRFLYISIPKE

-227 LTSEQSLISEV
+227 LTSELSLISEA

-261 EHQDYFHIQTQLGW
+261 EHQEYFHIQTQLGW
-275 LLPLVNNSEK
+275 LLPLANNSDK

-355 AKVDKGT
+355 ANVDKDQM
-362 LNQKLRKYYD
+362 LKKYYD
-372 WSMIGINHED
+372 WSMLGINHED
-382 IVSDN
+382 IVYDN

-398 RSKLEDDL
+398 RTKLEDDL
-406 LYRTSY
+406 LFRTGRTGY

-425 EDSSQESGHG
+425 EDSSQESGKG

-461 DGVNLSWDDKVLEDT
+461 DGVNLSWDDEVLEDT
-476 SHIKLWRH
+476 SHIELWRH

-515 FNADGFQDKKEIFF
+515 FNADRFQDKKDIFF

-550 NSHWAG
+550 NSDWTG

-579 ESE
+579 ESK

>member
-1 MMYPVNIK
+1 M
-9 STLIQQYIMASNTIT
+9 TSNTIT
-24 LSEYLNKI
+24 LVEYLTKVDPN
-32 DSGNGSFIIPSYQ
+32 NGAFIIPSYQ

-51 QERVGQKVNSVVNI
+51 QERVGQRVNSVVNI

-73 SNDKEIFLQGITVC
+73 NNKKEIFLQGITVC
-87 EDDNNITLV
+87 EDGNNITLV

-112 NYDGHFSIH
+112 KYDGHFSIH
-121 YEVRE
+121 YAVRE
-126 QSDTFLKTFSVAAIL
+126 PSDTFLKEFSVAAIL
-141 NTDYVKLEDEEFQ
+141 NADYAKLDNEEFQ
-154 DIYFFKKSIFIIE
+154 DIYFFKKSIFIID
-167 KHLKNIDKTSFLK
+167 KYLKNIEQDDFLE
-180 YVLGK
+180 YVKNK
-185 VRFLYIPIPEE
+185 VRFLYISIPEE

-261 EHQDYFHIQTQLGW
+261 EHQEYFHIQTQLGW
-275 LLPLVNNSEK
+275 LLPLVNTSDK

-345 TFLRWYFDQV
+345 TFLRWYFDLV
-355 AKVDKGT
+355 ANVDKDT
-362 LNQKLRKYYD
+362 LDQMLKKYYD
-372 WSMIGINHED
+372 WSMLGINHED
-382 IVSDN
+382 IVYDN

-398 RSKLEDDL
+398 RTKLEDDL
-406 LYRTSY
+406 LFRTGY

-425 EDSSQESGHG
+425 EDSSQESGEG

-476 SHIKLWRH
+476 SHIELWRH

-515 FNADGFQDKKEIFF
+515 FNADRFQDKKDIFF

-550 NSHWAG
+550 NSDWTG

-579 ESE
+579 ESK

>member
-1 MMYPVNIK
+1 M
-9 STLIQQYIMASNTIT
+9 TSNTIT
-24 LSEYLNKI
+24 LVEYLTKVDPN
-32 DSGNGSFIIPSYQ
+32 NGAFIIPSYQ

-51 QERVGQKVNSVVNI
+51 QERVGQRVNSVVNI

-73 SNDKEIFLQGITVC
+73 NNKKEIFLQGITVC
-87 EDDNNITLV
+87 EDGNNITLV

-112 NYDGHFSIH
+112 KYDGHFSIH
-121 YEVRE
+121 YAVRE
-126 QSDTFLKTFSVAAIL
+126 PSDTFLKEFSVAAIL
-141 NTDYVKLEDEEFQ
+141 NADYAKLDNEEFQ
-154 DIYFFKKSIFIIE
+154 DIYFFKKSIFIID
-167 KHLKNIDKTSFLK
+167 KYLKNIEQDDFLE
-180 YVLGK
+180 YVKNK
-185 VRFLYIPIPEE
+185 VRFLYISIPEE

-261 EHQDYFHIQTQLGW
+261 EHQEYFHIQTQLGW
-275 LLPLVNNSEK
+275 LLPLVNTSDK

-345 TFLRWYFDQV
+345 TFLRWYFDLV
-355 AKVDKGT
+355 AKVDKDT
-362 LNQKLRKYYD
+362 LDQMLKKYYD
-372 WSMIGINHED
+372 WSMLGINHED
-382 IVSDN
+382 IVYDN

-398 RSKLEDDL
+398 RTKLEDDL
-406 LYRTSY
+406 LFRTGY

-425 EDSSQESGHG
+425 EDSSQESGEG

-476 SHIKLWRH
+476 SHIELWRH

-491 DVEYTASEH
+491 DIEYTASEH

-515 FNADGFQDKKEIFF
+515 FNSDRFQDKKDIFF

-550 NSHWAG
+550 NSDWTG

-579 ESE
+579 ESK

>member
-1 MMYPVNIK
+1 M
-9 STLIQQYIMASNTIT
+9 TSNTIT
-24 LSEYLNKI
+24 LVEYLTKVDPN
-32 DSGNGSFIIPSYQ
+32 NGAFIIPSYQ

-51 QERVGQKVNSVVNI
+51 QERVGQRVNSVVNI

-73 SNDKEIFLQGITVC
+73 NNKKEIFLQGITVC
-87 EDDNNITLV
+87 EDGNNITLV

-112 NYDGHFSIH
+112 KYDGNFSIH
-121 YEVRE
+121 YAVRE
-126 QSDTFLKTFSVAAIL
+126 PSDTFLKEFSVAAIL
-141 NTDYVKLEDEEFQ
+141 NDVYAKLDNEEFQ
-154 DIYFFKKSIFIIE
+154 DIYFFKKSIFIID
-167 KHLKNIDKTSFLK
+167 KYLKNIEQDDFLE
-180 YVLGK
+180 YVKNK
-185 VRFLYIPIPEE
+185 VRFLYISIPEE

-261 EHQDYFHIQTQLGW
+261 EHQEYFHIQTQLGW
-275 LLPLVNNSEK
+275 LLPLVNTSDK

-333 ILHFRDTAARRF
+333 ILHFRETAARRF
-345 TFLRWYFDQV
+345 TFLRWYFDLV
-355 AKVDKGT
+355 AKVDKDT
-362 LNQKLRKYYD
+362 LDQMLKKYYD
-372 WSMIGINHED
+372 WSMLGINHED
-382 IVSDN
+382 IVYDN

-398 RSKLEDDL
+398 RTKLEDDL
-406 LYRTSY
+406 LFRTGY

-425 EDSSQESGHG
+425 EDSSQESGEG

-461 DGVNLSWDDKVLEDT
+461 DAVNLSWDDKVLEDT
-476 SHIKLWRH
+476 SHIELWRH

-500 SIGNLVLLYKDDNSR
+500 SIGNLVLLYKDDNRR
-515 FNADGFQDKKEIFF
+515 FNADRFQDKKDIFF

-550 NSHWAG
+550 NSDWTG
-556 EEIAKHKKEEL
+556 EDIAKHKKEEL

-579 ESE
+579 ESK

>member
-1 MMYPVNIK
+1 M
-9 STLIQQYIMASNTIT
+9 TSNTIT
-24 LSEYLNKI
+24 LVEYLTKVDPN
-32 DSGNGSFIIPSYQ
+32 NGAFIIPSYQ

-51 QERVGQKVNSVVNI
+51 QERVGQRVNSVVNI

-73 SNDKEIFLQGITVC
+73 NNKKEIFLQGITVC
-87 EDDNNITLV
+87 ENGNNITLV

-112 NYDGHFSIH
+112 KYDGHFSIH
-121 YEVRE
+121 YAVRE
-126 QSDTFLKTFSVAAIL
+126 PSDTFLKEFSVAAIL
-141 NTDYVKLEDEEFQ
+141 NADYAKLDNEEFQ
-154 DIYFFKKSIFIIE
+154 DIYFFKKSIFIID
-167 KHLKNIDKTSFLK
+167 KYLKNIKKPDFLD
-180 YVLGK
+180 YVKSK
-185 VRFLYIPIPEE
+185 VRFLYISIPEE

-261 EHQDYFHIQTQLGW
+261 EHQEYFHIQTQLGW
-275 LLPLVNNSEK
+275 LLPLVNTSDK

-345 TFLRWYFDQV
+345 TFLRWYFDLV
-355 AKVDKGT
+355 ANVDKDT
-362 LNQKLRKYYD
+362 LDQMLKKYYD
-372 WSMIGINHED
+372 WSMLGINHED
-382 IVSDN
+382 IVYDN

-398 RSKLEDDL
+398 RTKLEDDL
-406 LYRTSY
+406 SFRTGY

-425 EDSSQESGHG
+425 EDSSQESGEG

-476 SHIKLWRH
+476 SHIELWRH

-491 DVEYTASEH
+491 DIEYTASEH
-500 SIGNLVLLYKDDNSR
+500 SIGNLVLLYKDDNRR
-515 FNADGFQDKKEIFF
+515 FNADRFQDKKDIFF

-550 NSHWAG
+550 NSDWTG

-579 ESE
+579 ESK

>member
-1 MMYPVNIK
+1 M
-9 STLIQQYIMASNTIT
+9 TSNTIT
-24 LSEYLNKI
+24 LVEYLNKV
-32 DSGNGSFIIPSYQ
+32 DPNNGAFIIPSYQ

-51 QERVGQKVNSVVNI
+51 QERIGQRVNSVVNI

-73 SNDKEIFLQGITVC
+73 NNNKEIFLQGITVC
-87 EDDNNITLV
+87 EDGNNITLV

-112 NYDGHFSIH
+112 NFDGHFSIH
-121 YEVRE
+121 YAVRE
-126 QSDTFLKTFSVAAIL
+126 QSDTFLKEFSVAAIL
-141 NTDYVKLEDEEFQ
+141 NADYAKLDNEKFQ
-154 DIYFFKKSIFIIE
+154 DIYFFKKSIFIID
-167 KHLKNIDKTSFLK
+167 KYLKNIKKPDFLD
-180 YVLGK
+180 YVKSK
-185 VRFLYIPIPEE
+185 VRFLYISIPKE

-209 AQMLNEELIKS
+209 AKMLNEELIKS

-227 LTSEQSLISEV
+227 LTSELSLISEA
-238 ENTAIRSR
+238 ENNAIRSR

-261 EHQDYFHIQTQLGW
+261 EHQEYFHIQTQLGW
-275 LLPLVNNSEK
+275 LLPLANNSDK

-355 AKVDKGT
+355 ANVDKDT
-362 LNQKLRKYYD
+362 LDQMLKKYYD
-372 WSMIGINHED
+372 WSMLGINHED
-382 IVSDN
+382 IVDDN

-398 RSKLEDDL
+398 RTKLEDDL
-406 LYRTSY
+406 LYRTGY

-425 EDSSQESGHG
+425 EDSSQESGEG

-476 SHIKLWRH
+476 SHIELWRH

-515 FNADGFQDKKEIFF
+515 FNADRFQDKKDIFF

-550 NSHWAG
+550 NSDWTG

-579 ESE
+579 ESK